1 MQLNELPFGTN
12 IKIPEQADDKKKAER
27 KIRRPYVGS
36 IFFFRN
42 TNVHNRV
49 HGRVRIR
56 PKKEDKM
63 TKDEIINALA
73 EELAE
78 MRHDRDLWKGL
89 FTQQF
94 EKERHNG
101 TISDGEEL

>member
-1 MQLNELPFGTN
+1 MGC
-12 IKIPEQADDKKKAER
+12 
-27 KIRRPYVGS
+27 

-42 TNVHNRV
+42 TNVRNRV
-49 HGRVRIR
+49 HGGVRIR

-63 TKDEIINALA
+63 TKDKIINALA

-78 MRHDRDLWKGL
+78 MRHDRDLWKAL

-101 TISDGEEL
+101 IIPDGQEL